1 MGVYPLIEIYLFIN
15 PLSCTCLEVERK
27 ILKEV
32 HGSQNKIDLHILPI
46 VNPQVVA
53 AAFLKGS
60 VSLARRNHYFHLAYQ
75 IALDFKAAQV
85 QGKKYAR
92 EFLLALQQHLLVNQ
106 EEYSNHL
113 IRRLFKQTGGD
124 VAMFLEDRSSNLVKE
139 KFWQDQKTAREMQI
153 REVASAVVYNFS
165 TEGAAILLEG
175 PAEIQSLPRLGY
187 LQASSPSLSLY
198 AKKKAYK

>member
-1 MGVYPLIEIYLFIN
+1 MGVYSLIEIYLFIN

-27 ILKEV
+27 ILNYV
-32 HGSQNKIDLHILPI
+32 QGSQNKIDLHILPI

-53 AAFLKGS
+53 AAFPKGQ
-60 VSLARRNHYFHLAYQ
+60 VSLAQRNHYFHLAYQ
-75 IALDFKAAQV
+75 VALDFKAAQV

-106 EEYSNHL
+106 EEYSTQL

-124 VAMFLEDRSSNLVKE
+124 VAMFLEDRSSNLIKE

-153 REVASAVVYNFS
+153 REISSAVVYNFS

-175 PAEIQSLPRLGY
+175 PTEIQALPHLGY
-187 LQASSPSLSLY
+187 LQTSNPLLSLY
-198 AKKKAYK
+198 NKEKAYN